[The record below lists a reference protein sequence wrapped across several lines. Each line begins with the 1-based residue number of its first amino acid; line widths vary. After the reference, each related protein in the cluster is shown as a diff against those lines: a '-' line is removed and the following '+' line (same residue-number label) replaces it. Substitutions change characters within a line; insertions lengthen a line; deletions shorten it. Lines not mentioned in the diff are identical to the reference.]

1 MDYLPLG
8 SSGMK
13 VSRLCLGCMSFGG
26 PEPGGLTWS
35 LGYEDSKR
43 IIDRSIDAGINFFD
57 TADVYSAGRS
67 EEILGKAIDG
77 RRDDLVVATK
87 VCSPMG
93 PGPNDKGLSRKH
105 VRHSIRKSLERLR
118 TSYID
123 LYQIHRWDYDTSIK
137 ETLTTLDGLVTDGRV
152 SYIGA
157 SSMWAWQ
164 FAEALDLSETL
175 GLEPFVSMQ
184 NQYNLT
190 YREEEREMIP
200 LCLARG
206 IGMIP
211 WSPLARGFLTG
222 KYKRG
227 HKQGGKRFEGDSRL
241 KLFYFTEQDYAVVD
255 TLVGVAKE
263 KGASPAQVALAWLLH
278 KPGVVSPIIGVT
290 SMRQLDELIEAQSIK
305 LSSGDLKLLEETYKP
320 RPTVGFV

>member
-1 MDYLPLG
+1 MDYLSLG
-8 SSGMK
+8 HSGMK

-26 PEPGGLTWS
+26 ADPGSLTWS
-35 LGYEDSKR
+35 LGYEDSKH

-57 TADVYSAGRS
+57 TADVYSAGKS
-67 EEILGKAIDG
+67 EEILGKAIEG

-87 VCSPMG
+87 VFSSMG

-105 VRHSIRKSLERLR
+105 VRHGVKKSLERLR
-118 TSYID
+118 TTYID
-123 LYQIHRWDYDTSIK
+123 LYQTHRWDYDTPIA
-137 ETLTTLDGLVTDGRV
+137 ETLTTLDCLVKDGSV
-152 SYIGA
+152 NYLGA

-164 FAEALDLSETL
+164 FAQALDLSERL
-175 GLEPFVSMQ
+175 GIEPFVSMQ

-200 LCLARG
+200 LCLSRG
-206 IGMIP
+206 VGLIP

-227 HKQGGKRFEGDSRL
+227 KDGKGKRYEGDSRL
-241 KLFYFTEQDYAVVD
+241 KLFYFTDQDYSVVER
-255 TLVGVAKE
+255 LAEVAKE
-263 KGASPAQVALAWLLH
+263 KGASPAQVGLAWLLH

-290 SMRQLDELIEAQSIK
+290 KMDQLDELIEAPSVK
-305 LSSGDLKLLEETYKP
+305 LTSDDMRRLEEPYGP
-320 RPTVGFV
+320 RATVGFV